1 MDYQE
6 ALSFIHNRTRKGS
19 QKDLTRLRA
28 FLESV
33 GNPQNELK
41 FVHIGGTNGKGSVTT
56 LISNSLSNSGFKVGR
71 FMSPYIND
79 FRERIAI
86 NDEMIS
92 EDMLCRVL
100 ESLIPTVEE
109 FDRKGLELTE
119 FELVTA
125 AAFLFFKE
133 EACDI
138 VCLEVGL
145 GGRNDATNVIET
157 TVLSVITSIS
167 LDHVDILGNTIYD
180 IAKNKA
186 GIIKRGANVVSYPL
200 QEAEAT
206 AAFFEEAS
214 KKRVKVITPN
224 SRAVSVDFSDET
236 GSEFSY
242 GGEVYR
248 LSLVGGHQVMNA
260 ITAIEALNELGRI
273 GFPTKADGMKKA
285 FSEAHIPARFEVLQD
300 EPYFVFDGGHNE
312 QGMKA
317 YLDSAVK
324 TKKRPIVMIIG
335 MLSTKD
341 YKTAIETVSAVC
353 DFVLAVPVPYPT
365 TVSPKEIALIA
376 SKNAESFA
384 FADCGEAVSKA
395 LSLAGKEGII
405 ISGGSFYLANEIK
418 NALKKQ
424 KPTT

>member
-100 ESLIPTVEE
+100 EGLIPTVEE
-109 FDRKGLELTE
+109 FDRNGLELTE

-133 EACDI
+133 EVCDI

-167 LDHVDILGNTIYD
+167 LTTLTF
-180 IAKNKA
+180 
-186 GIIKRGANVVSYPL
+186 S
-200 QEAEAT
+200 AT
-206 AAFFEEAS
+206 QS
-214 KKRVKVITPN
+214 MT
-224 SRAVSVDFSDET
+224 S
-236 GSEFSY
+236 
-242 GGEVYR
+242 
-248 LSLVGGHQVMNA
+248 Q
-260 ITAIEALNELGRI
+260 
-273 GFPTKADGMKKA
+273 
-285 FSEAHIPARFEVLQD
+285 
-300 EPYFVFDGGHNE
+300 
-312 QGMKA
+312 
-317 YLDSAVK
+317 K
-324 TKKRPIVMIIG
+324 TKP
-335 MLSTKD
+335 
-341 YKTAIETVSAVC
+341 E
-353 DFVLAVPVPYPT
+353 
-365 TVSPKEIALIA
+365 
-376 SKNAESFA
+376 
-384 FADCGEAVSKA
+384 
-395 LSLAGKEGII
+395 
-405 ISGGSFYLANEIK
+405 
-418 NALKKQ
+418 
-424 KPTT
+424 